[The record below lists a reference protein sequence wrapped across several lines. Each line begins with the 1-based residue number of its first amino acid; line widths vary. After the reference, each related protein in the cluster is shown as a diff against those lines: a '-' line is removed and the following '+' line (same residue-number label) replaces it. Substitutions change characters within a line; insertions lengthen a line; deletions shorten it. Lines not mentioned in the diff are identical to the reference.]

1 MKRNQELMKLTKYLC
16 HALTL
21 KDMDMCQMMEFIR
34 WLVFINIV
42 LKKIV
47 IKNKRLQKKKKN
59 SYQ

>member
-34 WLVFINIV
+34 WLIFVNIV

-47 IKNKRLQKKKKN
+47 ITKIMIIEKDCDK
-59 SYQ
+59 

>member
-47 IKNKRLQKKKKN
+47 ITKIMIIEKDCDK
-59 SYQ
+59 

>member
-47 IKNKRLQKKKKN
+47 ITKIMIIKKDCDK
-59 SYQ
+59 

>member
-1 MKRNQELMKLTKYLC
+1 MKRNQKLMKLTKYLC

-47 IKNKRLQKKKKN
+47 ITKIMIIEKDCDK
-59 SYQ
+59 

>member
-42 LKKIV
+42 LKKIG
-47 IKNKRLQKKKKN
+47 ITKIMIIEKDCDK
-59 SYQ
+59 

>member
-47 IKNKRLQKKKKN
+47 ITKIMIIEKDYDK
-59 SYQ
+59 

>member
-21 KDMDMCQMMEFIR
+21 KDMDMCQMMEFVR

-47 IKNKRLQKKKKN
+47 ITKIMIIEKDCDK
-59 SYQ
+59 

>member
-34 WLVFINIV
+34 WLIFINIV

-47 IKNKRLQKKKKN
+47 ITKIMIIEKDCDK
-59 SYQ
+59 

>member
-34 WLVFINIV
+34 WLIFINIV

-47 IKNKRLQKKKKN
+47 ITKIMTIEKDCDK
-59 SYQ
+59 